1 MRCWSDVLTIAL
13 CCLCCAVERRFCPFE
28 EADWATTQKELPNF
42 TTPNRFGLRKN
53 GLTPAEIEA
62 VRGGQW
68 DLPTLQKQMKS
79 FVLHYDE
86 LGISQQCF
94 RMLQDVRDLSIHFMC
109 DLDGTIYQAL
119 DLKERAWQATTANTT
134 SVGCEIA
141 NIGAYDPTQ
150 PTPFSTWYA
159 KNAQGQTIIT
169 IDPNLYPNNGGIHTP
184 GFVGSPARPDP
195 IAGVIQGQNLIQYDY
210 TPQQYAALSKLLAAF
225 TTIFPAIPLSYPK
238 DSSGQLIRQ
247 KLPDDQLASYT
258 GLLGHYHIQ
267 TNKIDPGPAMQWD
280 VITSQA
286 QAIVERTKR
295 EVEEIRGQKKL
306 QVGPAAPA
314 APAAAAMVHAAASSG
329 FYAQPFAA
337 AVVADQSAKI
347 PEWNMLRKLERK
359 ALQSADEAASRLCRD
374 SDAFYLVDA
383 AWWSRWKSWLACTDA
398 SVARPGP
405 VSNLALLRTEDE
417 RTPKAGLVFPRDYR
431 AVHERVWK
439 EIVELYEADATI
451 VRDSTDIYGRKPGEQ
466 AAVAASASS
475 SSAAAS
481 SAPRVAAS
489 STASFSSSSSSS
501 QFVVPVISTESDD
514 TWIIVQK
521 RVPA

>member
-1 MRCWSDVLTIAL
+1 MLPRPCSIDLLTQCC
-13 CCLCCAVERRFCPFE
+13 CCLFVSVERRFCPFE

-109 DLDGTIYQAL
+109 DLDGTIYQSL
-119 DLKERAWQATTANTT
+119 DLKERAWQATIANTT

-169 IDPNLYPNNGGIHTP
+169 IDPNLYPGNGGIHTP

-210 TPQQYAALSKLLAAF
+210 TPQQYASLTKLIAAF
-225 TTIFPAIPLSYPK
+225 CTIFPSIPASYPK

-247 KLPDDQLASYT
+247 KLPDAELATYT

-267 TNKIDPGPAMQWD
+267 TDKIDPGPAMQWD
-280 VITSQA
+280 VITA
-286 QAIVERTKR
+286 QANAIMEQTKR
-295 EVEEIRGQKKL
+295 EVEAQKKHSAGHA
-306 QVGPAAPA
+306 VDAAAPVAAAAPA
-314 APAAAAMVHAAASSG
+314 PVAVADPSAEWNLMRKMERKLLHAA
-329 FYAQPFAA
+329 
-337 AVVADQSAKI
+337 D
-347 PEWNMLRKLERK
+347 
-359 ALQSADEAASRLCRD
+359 DAASVHLRD
-374 SDAFYLVDA
+374 SDAFYLVDGQ
-383 AWWSRWKSWLACTDA
+383 WWARWKAWLACTDA
-398 SVARPGP
+398 SVSRPGA
-405 VSNLALLRTEDE
+405 VSNLRLLSPSDE
-417 RTPKAGLVFPRDYR
+417 RSPIAGLAFPRDYR
-431 AVHERVWK
+431 AVHVRVWT
-439 EIVELYEADATI
+439 ELVDLYSADATI
-451 VRDSTDIYGRKPGEQ
+451 VRATTDIYGAKPGQ
-466 AAVAASASS
+466 QRASASASS
-475 SSAAAS
+475 SSSASASPSAPLVSAS
-481 SAPRVAAS
+481 SVAAS
-489 STASFSSSSSSS
+489 SSASSSSSA
-501 QFVVPVISTESDD
+501 QFVVPVISADADD

>member
-1 MRCWSDVLTIAL
+1 MLP
-13 CCLCCAVERRFCPFE
+13 VERRFCPFE

-68 DLPTLQKQMKS
+68 DLPTLQKQMKA

-86 LGISQQCF
+86 VGISQQCF
-94 RMLQDVRDLSIHFMC
+94 KTLHDIRDLSIHFMC

-119 DLKERAWQATTANTT
+119 DLKERAWQATIANTT

-169 IDPNLYPNNGGIHTP
+169 IDPNLYPNNGSIHTP

-210 TPQQYAALSKLLAAF
+210 TPQQYASLTKLIAAF
-225 TTIFPAIPLSYPK
+225 CTIFPSIPISYPK

-247 KLPDDQLASYT
+247 KLPDAELATYT

-280 VITSQA
+280 VITTQA
-286 QAIVERTKR
+286 QAIVEQTKR
-295 EVEEIRGQKKL
+295 EQEAQRKQKEA
-306 QVGPAAPA
+306 G
-314 APAAAAMVHAAASSG
+314 AAMVPAASSSS
-329 FYAQPFAA
+329 FYASPSVAA
-337 AVVADQSAKI
+337 ADQSSKVT
-347 PEWNMLRKLERK
+347 EWNMLRKLERK
-359 ALQSADEAASRLCRD
+359 LLQSADESASRSCRD
-374 SDAFYLVDA
+374 NDAFYLVESK
-383 AWWSRWKSWLACTDA
+383 WWGRWKAWLACTDA
-398 SVARPGP
+398 SVVRPGP
-405 VSNLALLRTEDE
+405 VSNLRLLRTEDE
-417 RTPKAGLVFPRDYR
+417 RTPMAGLQFPRDYR

-439 EIVELYEADATI
+439 EIVELYETDATI
-451 VRDSTDIYGRKPGEQ
+451 VRATTDIYGPKPGEM
-466 AAVAASASS
+466 APVGASS
-475 SSAAAS
+475 SSSSS

-489 STASFSSSSSSS
+489 HASSSSSSS
-501 QFVVPVISTESDD
+501 SPFVVPAIITESDD